1 MKCQHREGQDDIG
14 AGEGDEFVP
23 WEVSVQVYGV
33 TFISSRCGEGEI

>member
-1 MKCQHREGQDDIG
+1 MTLGREKGMS
-14 AGEGDEFVP
+14 FVP